1 MEEVKLI
8 GSKRSL
14 FCTRVEWALKLKGV
28 EYEYLEED
36 LRNKS
41 PILLKYNP
49 ILKKVPVFLH
59 LNKPIAESLVIL
71 EYIDEVWKENP
82 LLPQHPYERAK
93 ARFWAKFVDEK
104 VLMGSFEACKAQG
117 EGKEKLIESAQES
130 LGFLEKEIEGKKYFC
145 LKRGCYNFGG
155 ESIGYL
161 DLAVGWIPIWLDVME
176 EIGEMKLIQPDK
188 FPCLYQWS
196 KNFLTDNPV
205 VKELAPSRESLLEYF
220 HASIAYLRSLE
231 ANK

>member
-1 MEEVKLI
+1 MEELKLI
-8 GSKRSL
+8 GSKKSL
-14 FCTRVEWALKLKGV
+14 FCTRIEWALKLKGV

-36 LRNKS
+36 LGNKS

-49 ILKKVPVFLH
+49 VHKKVPVLLH
-59 LNKPIAESLVIL
+59 LGKPIAESLVIL

-93 ARFWAKFVDEK
+93 ARFWAKFADDK

-117 EGKEKLIESAQES
+117 EGKEKLIESVQES
-130 LGFLEKEIEGKKYFC
+130 LGFLEKEIEGKKYF
-145 LKRGCYNFGG
+145 GG

-161 DLAVGWIPIWLDVME
+161 DLALGWIPLCLDVWE
-176 EIGEMKLIQPDK
+176 EVGEMKLFQEEK
-188 FPCLYQWS
+188 FPCLHQWC
-196 KNFLTDNPV
+196 KTFLMENLV
-205 VKELAPSRESLLEYF
+205 MAELSPSRETLVELYSTY
-220 HASIAYLRSLE
+220 IAYLRSLE